1 MEKHDIFEFTASN
14 GVVVTAVVLDKT
26 THYADTIDCYFATY
40 LCYAQNRLFEV
51 YEASDIDEET
61 GEEIMWL
68 YYNGIVVEYCILPEQ
83 DKILEDYYN
92 QNIKNN
98 K

>member
-1 MEKHDIFEFTASN
+1 MKKNEVFDFQAPN
-14 GVVVTAVVLDKT
+14 GAELSAVVVNDTALGGNT
-26 THYADTIDCYFATY
+26 RIY